1 MDWSSG
7 CCFESNWKWK
17 MWKVSLHFWFLHDP
31 SVQYFVCFSHVQYL
45 FLGLSEMLDG
55 CRALLSIATVTSPSV
70 FDQLLKSIRSVK
82 ERSLW
87 FSNKFI
93 VMLCNYSI
101 FNLYGWS
108 RLIGFFCIDIPDRLA
123 PFNCYLV

>member
-1 MDWSSG
+1 MDWSSR

-17 MWKVSLHFWFLHDP
+17 MWKVSLQSWFLRVP
-31 SVQYFVCFSHVQYL
+31 SVQYLFFFSHVQYL

-55 CRALLSIATVTSPSV
+55 CRALLSIATVTTPFV

-87 FSNKFI
+87 FSNTFK
-93 VMLCNYSI
+93 VMLSNYSI

-108 RLIGFFCIDIPDRLA
+108 RLIGFFSIDIPDRLA